1 MTLIAEELREVMR
14 LWASGV
20 TVVTS
25 CFQGIQH
32 GMTVNSFNSISL
44 VPALVTITLANSTR
58 TKYLVSKSSVF
69 ALTILEENQHELSEL
84 FAGKVHTF
92 DDRFS
97 GLEIF
102 TLLSDCPLLK
112 EGIAHLDCR
121 VVHQYGMPS
130 STLFIGEVLA
140 AKYNSKKWPLLYMK
154 KNYFMVKR

>member
-1 MTLIAEELREVMR
+1 MALIAEELREVMR

-20 TVVTS
+20 SVVTS
-25 CFQGIQH
+25 CFEGNQH

-58 TKYLVSKSSVF
+58 MKYLVSKSSVF
-69 ALTILEENQHELSEL
+69 ALTILDENQRELSEL
-84 FAGKVHTF
+84 FAGKVHNIEN
-92 DDRFS
+92 RFS

-102 TLLSDCPLLK
+102 TLISNCPLLK

-121 VVHQYGMPS
+121 VVHQYEMPS

-140 AKYNSKKWPLLYMK
+140 AEYSSNKWPLIYLK
-154 KNYFMVKR
+154 RNYFMVKR